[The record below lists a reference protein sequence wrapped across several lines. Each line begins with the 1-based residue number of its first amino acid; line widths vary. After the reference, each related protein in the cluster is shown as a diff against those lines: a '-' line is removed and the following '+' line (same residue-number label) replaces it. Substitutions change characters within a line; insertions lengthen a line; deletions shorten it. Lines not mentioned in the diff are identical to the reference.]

1 MLQRVN
7 DAGPGFGLRAIPD
20 HVVPGSSI
28 YIKDLSIL
36 PRIDRLRSGPCHGR
50 QMGREKNSQQKGEQS
65 LSHGVFQKM
74 SHWEPYADGFES
86 ATDAPSK
93 NQAENSVCNVFDLIE
108 FTAGFQAILWFYP
121 IWLLFFPIR
130 NWASYAFFHL
140 FSGIGCFI
148 SLALLRES
156 TDR

>member
-1 MLQRVN
+1 
-7 DAGPGFGLRAIPD
+7 
-20 HVVPGSSI
+20 
-28 YIKDLSIL
+28 
-36 PRIDRLRSGPCHGR
+36 
-50 QMGREKNSQQKGEQS
+50 
-65 LSHGVFQKM
+65 M